1 MKRMVLAALVACII
15 LLPAVLSPLI
25 GWVGMVISGLL
36 AVVALLA
43 VGLGRQGRG
52 VGWWAWLP
60 VPMALFGSI
69 VGVSSVI
76 AAFVATAAD
85 REYVAAYAM
94 RAGFGW
100 LALLWAVAAAITGVL
115 AVSRPRLAG
124 VVLLLGGLAG
134 GIAINLFYINTWY
147 VGAVLLW
154 WLGALVALVSPKRR
168 VHA

>member
-1 MKRMVLAALVACII
+1 MKRMAWAVLIACII
-15 LLPAVLSPLI
+15 LLPAALAPL
-25 GWVGMVISGLL
+25 VGFAGVGVAGLL

-43 VGLGRQGRG
+43 GRRGRG
-52 VGWWAWLP
+52 TGWWEWLP
-60 VPMALFGSI
+60 IPVALLGSI

-76 AAFVATAAD
+76 AAFAATAAD
-85 REYVAAYAM
+85 RENAAAYAA

-100 LALLWAVAAAITGVL
+100 LALLCAVVAAVAGML
-115 AVSRPRLAG
+115 AVSQPRVTG
-124 VVLLLGGLAG
+124 GVLLLGGLVG

-154 WLGALVALVSPKRR
+154 WLAALVALVAPKRR

>member
-1 MKRMVLAALVACII
+1 MKRRAWAVLVACLI
-15 LLPAVLSPLI
+15 LLPAALAPL
-25 GWVGMVISGLL
+25 VGFAGVGVSGLL

-43 VGLGRQGRG
+43 RRRGRAAA
-52 VGWWAWLP
+52 WWAWLP
-60 VPMALFGSI
+60 VPVALLGSS

-76 AAFVATAAD
+76 TAFIASAAD
-85 REYVAAYAM
+85 RENAAAYAA

-100 LALLWAVAAAITGVL
+100 LALLCAAVAAGAGLL
-115 AVSRPRLAG
+115 AVSHPRVAG
-124 VVLLLGGLAG
+124 VVLLLGGLVG

-154 WLGALVALVSPKRR
+154 WLGALVALVAPKRR